1 MIPHHLSNIIW
12 EAITDVP
19 NIQAGRTRLQE
30 VFTQPPSYDDYLT
43 AIKSHKKD
51 TAPGMTGFS
60 YRHLKTLPEDLHKAT
75 YNMLCTLWPTQ
86 HIPDFWKQRWLIP
99 LPKTEELTSIEDLR
113 PICLLEIF
121 RKLWTS
127 ILTHR
132 IRNAWE
138 HFDMLDPS
146 QHGFR
151 AKHGTDS
158 ASLLLVDALENAKEN
173 HSACLVSSWDIR
185 RAFDSISK
193 PALQMAWTR
202 LGVPPEW
209 ASFLIQLDI
218 DGTTSVRLPV
228 SQFAHDKNGQTGLL
242 RLQAL
247 GATDVLF
254 PAERGVP
261 QGDVASPFGWNAV
274 YDILL
279 RALTIQR
286 RHITDPSSQAI
297 AYADD
302 LLSVSSTITS
312 LQQQADLVAAFAAV
326 FELDLAHT
334 KFRAYEF
341 PYHRT
346 HVRQP
351 STPPL
356 TLKVNGKDIPL
367 RQTGTLMYLGSQ
379 YDLDPKGQ
387 SQFDHHQ
394 LQLDRHLHAIRHRP
408 APINSKIY
416 VLQSALIPRLTYT
429 SQFVPPTPHQLE
441 TMDKKILKWGRQILR
456 LTPTFPA
463 AVLSSRHLLQ
473 LPMPSDAIQT
483 SQLRCF
489 WRSQNRGPRQAAVT
503 NRLLQR
509 ALNQQA
515 NYTTNPQAA
524 TPLRPTPPPTSNSA
538 L

>member
-1 MIPHHLSNIIW
+1 MFFL
-12 EAITDVP
+12 
-19 NIQAGRTRLQE
+19 
-30 VFTQPPSYDDYLT
+30 
-43 AIKSHKKD
+43 
-51 TAPGMTGFS
+51 
-60 YRHLKTLPEDLHKAT
+60 
-75 YNMLCTLWPTQ
+75 
-86 HIPDFWKQRWLIP
+86 HIPDFWKQRWLVP
-99 LPKTEELTSIEDLR
+99 LPKTPDLSNIEDLR

-132 IRNAWE
+132 IRGAWE
-138 HFDMLDPS
+138 THDMLDPS

-158 ASLLLVDALENAKEN
+158 ASLLLVDALEHAKET

-218 DGTTSVRLPV
+218 DGTTTVRLPI
-228 SQFAHDKNGQTGLL
+228 SQYAYDRTGTAGLH

-247 GATDVLF
+247 GAADILF
-254 PAERGVP
+254 PATRGVP

-279 RALTIQR
+279 RALTLQR
-286 RHITDPSSQAI
+286 RTLPDPAAQAI

-302 LLSVSSTITS
+302 LLSISSTQTC
-312 LQQQADLVAAFAAV
+312 LQQQADLVSAFAQI

-346 HVRQP
+346 HAQQP
-351 STPPL
+351 ATPPV
-356 TLKVNGKDIPL
+356 TLRVNNVDIPL
-367 RQTGTLMYLGSQ
+367 RQTGTLTYLGSQ

-394 LQLDRHLHAIRHRP
+394 SQLDRHLHAIRHRP
-408 APINSKIY
+408 APISSKIY
-416 VLQSALIPRLTYT
+416 VLQHALIPRLTYT
-429 SQFVPPTPHQLE
+429 SQFIPPTPKHLE
-441 TMDKKILKWGRQILR
+441 ALDKKILKWSRQILR

-463 AVLSSRHLLQ
+463 AAMASPHLQ
-473 LPMPSDAIQT
+473 GPTYQ
-483 SQLRCF
+483 
-489 WRSQNRGPRQAAVT
+489 RSI
-503 NRLLQR
+503 
-509 ALNQQA
+509 
-515 NYTTNPQAA
+515 
-524 TPLRPTPPPTSNSA
+524 PTQHA
-538 L
+538 GMV